1 MQRPA
6 LGIALNNCLIRGLVL
21 ALGMKRSSLD
31 NMSLDITVC
40 PSGGDVGH
48 RGPRTAQPGR
58 DLIMLVGSIP
68 WGEHAAG

>member
-1 MQRPA
+1 MYKCKGKHWS
-6 LGIALNNCLIRGLVL
+6 LGIALNTRLIRGLVL
-21 ALGMKRSSLD
+21 ASKMKCPSLD

-58 DLIMLVGSIP
+58 DLILLVGRAP
-68 WGEHAAG
+68 